1 MRMKQIRLCAMLT
14 ALMLTSC
21 NLLTPIIFVGEHRK
35 RVFPEFDK
43 LAHSRVAILVWTE
56 AATLF
61 DYPHVRFEL
70 ASYIADKMDYEMSER
85 KLKTEMVDPRD
96 VEDFLQKNLDAQVD
110 PQMVGRQFQ
119 ADYVIYMEII
129 KFQIRDPA
137 EPHFLQ
143 GKIHAS
149 VVVYDM
155 RADKDQR
162 QYYELTEVKSFFPD
176 SAPVLMTANNSVMIR
191 EATYRKFAEEVAR
204 KFYEHT
210 IEL

>member
-1 MRMKQIRLCAMLT
+1 MRMKRIRLCAMLT

-61 DYPHVRFEL
+61 DYPHVRYEL

-85 KLKTEMVDPRD
+85 KLETEVVDPRD

-143 GKIHAS
+143 GKIQAS
-149 VVVYDM
+149 VVVHDM
-155 RADKDQR
+155 RADRDQR

-176 SAPVLMTANNSVMIR
+176 SAPVLMTANNSALIR